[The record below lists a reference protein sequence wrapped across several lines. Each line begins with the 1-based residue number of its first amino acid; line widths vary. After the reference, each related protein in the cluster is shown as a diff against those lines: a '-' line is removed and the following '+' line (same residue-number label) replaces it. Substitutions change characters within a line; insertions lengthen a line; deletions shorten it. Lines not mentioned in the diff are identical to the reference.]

1 MNKQYNQVF
10 EKLVKNQSDYTG
22 MIAYCI
28 YKNEKR
34 KWMQQGNDAEEFV
47 RLKLMRHELKK
58 YEKSADEL
66 LTKVFQANADEE
78 AEKIK
83 NMLSKE
89 MVNVARNSVNKRK
102 KDTFLAWHHG
112 GVGGVLGNFYTAA
125 IVALFVSVFASPD
138 SWEAALASAKVTVRS
153 WVSATFGG

>member
-1 MNKQYNQVF
+1 MSKQYNQVF
-10 EKLVKNQSDYTG
+10 EKLVKNQNDYTG

-28 YKNEKR
+28 YKDEKR

-47 RLKLMRHELKK
+47 RLKLMRHELNK
-58 YEKSADEL
+58 YKKSADEL

-89 MVNVARNSVNKRK
+89 MVNVARNSLSKRK
-102 KDTFLAWHHG
+102 RDTFIEWHHG
-112 GVGGVLGNFYTAA
+112 GIGGVFGNFYTAA
-125 IVALFVSVFASPD
+125 IVAFLVSLFASPD
-138 SWEAALASAKVTVRS
+138 SWNAALISAKETVWA
-153 WVSATFGG
+153 WVSSTIGG